1 MDELTDSQLDEL
13 RADLEVLAVEL
24 QRQVEQTA
32 EGSKPVDLDEPIGR
46 LSRME
51 AMQQQKMVEANRRAA
66 QLRLDAV
73 GRARSALDSEEYGL
87 CRICDEPIGYRRL
100 KAKPEVAVCIRCQS
114 EREQGR

>member
-1 MDELTDSQLDEL
+1 VEELTDSQLEEL
-13 RADLEVLAVEL
+13 RADLETLQVEL

-66 QLRLDAV
+66 QMRLDAIS
-73 GRARSALDSEEYGL
+73 RARSALEAGEYGL
-87 CRICDEPIGYRRL
+87 CRLCDEPIGYRRL

-114 EREQGR
+114 EREKAT